1 MWNRLEDEAFAKEHF
16 VVTKSPLYQIMEDTY
31 FPCVDIHEHVDMY
44 NRLDYAIKLQHEK
57 L

>member
-1 MWNRLEDEAFAKEHF
+1 
-16 VVTKSPLYQIMEDTY
+16 MEDTY

-57 L
+57 LQDTLIIELAALTQVMHGLND